1 MIPGNFI
8 SLTLD
13 PKPFKSP
20 ESKPYDPISQLIRGG
35 TRIGYGSDGRDVKD
49 YLVELF
55 TDGLINITDTTS
67 NQIVY
72 TKTLVNTKTISA
84 TFDNNM
90 NVVLCY
96 QLLDTS
102 NLHYFDLESNKYITK
117 VVNNTTS
124 CKVCI
129 DDIRLINNANSD
141 IIFGYTKDDNL
152 YYRQQ
157 RDKYDIERLIDP
169 CQGKRLL
176 RLGQTEN
183 NRLQFELQ

>member
-20 ESKPYDPISQLIRGG
+20 ESRPYDPISQLIRGG
-35 TRIGYGSDGRDVKD
+35 TRIGYGNDGRDVKD

-72 TKTLVNTKTISA
+72 TKTLVNAETISA

-90 NVVLCY
+90 NVVY
-96 QLLDTS
+96 VDYAEEVTHELD
-102 NLHYFDLESNKYITK
+102 
-117 VVNNTTS
+117 
-124 CKVCI
+124 
-129 DDIRLINNANSD
+129 LINALAYLKHLTTTPTPS
-141 IIFGYTKDDNL
+141 
-152 YYRQQ
+152 Q
-157 RDKYDIERLIDP
+157 E
-169 CQGKRLL
+169 
-176 RLGQTEN
+176 
-183 NRLQFELQ
+183 